1 MTDHL
6 TKIRMRINFMIKNIE
21 IMDGVHLKFSQV
33 YIKPLPLTVIYLVL
47 DVSFTTYFLTKKSV
61 CCKQTNRNKRII
73 FTQK

>member
-47 DVSFTTYFLTKKSV
+47 DVSFTTYFLTKTSV